1 MAQAESLA
9 DKLARL
15 RAASTATTKETSIE
29 ESEPKKMEESKVPEK
44 ELSLVER
51 LALLKKKPNT
61 ITQSKEIIPIKEET
75 PKEVE
80 KTNSLAVMGAALRQ
94 MPALKPEDHERAPA
108 EVHSLRARIWELQKE
123 SLGSNLKNCM
133 QELQTALLENPTA
146 VSFMLPED
154 YKEMVHHV
162 RKLVGNSVA
171 VALSKPATKGGKAKS
186 ASKAN
191 KDVPPDVNLDDLS
204 F

>member
-1 MAQAESLA
+1 MAQSESLA

-15 RAASTATTKETSIE
+15 RAASNATTKETSIE
-29 ESEPKKMEESKVPEK
+29 ESEPEKIEESKAPEK

-61 ITQSKEIIPIKEET
+61 VVQSKEIAPVKE
-75 PKEVE
+75 KVE
-80 KTNSLAVMGAALRQ
+80 EKKSSLAVMGAALRQ

-133 QELQTALLENPTA
+133 QELQIALLENPTA

-186 ASKAN
+186 ASQAN
-191 KDVPPDVNLDDLS
+191 KNVPIEVNLDDLS

>member
-1 MAQAESLA
+1 MAQSESLA

-15 RAASTATTKETSIE
+15 RAASNATTKETSIE
-29 ESEPKKMEESKVPEK
+29 ESEPEKIEESKAPEK

-61 ITQSKEIIPIKEET
+61 VVQSKEIAPVKE
-75 PKEVE
+75 KVE
-80 KTNSLAVMGAALRQ
+80 EKKSSLAVMGAALRQ

-186 ASKAN
+186 ASQAN
-191 KDVPPDVNLDDLS
+191 KNVPIEVNLDDLS

>member
-1 MAQAESLA
+1 MAQSESLA

-15 RAASTATTKETSIE
+15 RAASNATTKETSIE
-29 ESEPKKMEESKVPEK
+29 ESEPEKIEESKAPEK
-44 ELSLVER
+44 ELSLAER

-61 ITQSKEIIPIKEET
+61 VVQSKEIIPVKE
-75 PKEVE
+75 KVE
-80 KTNSLAVMGAALRQ
+80 EEKKSSLAVMGAALRQ

-186 ASKAN
+186 ASQAN
-191 KDVPPDVNLDDLS
+191 KNVPIEVNLDDLS